1 MSSDPSRQRL
11 IRAVRLLPGAV
22 RVTRGQMEDIS
33 PEEAS
38 APIEREEDKAAKSA
52 LAIAEA
58 EVKKLRSELRGREK
72 DLSESREECKQLK
85 LQMESERAKLDR
97 ERNDFRANAAA
108 EAAALKETSRAAGRK
123 EGFGKGYDEGL
134 AKAEA
139 DVRREYEGKFAG
151 ALSLM
156 EGIAASLEQSREHLA
171 KTHSPQLIRLWEMML
186 SKMLATMV
194 DMDPKVIGRVVSGLL
209 KRISDRER
217 IIVYLNPADIT
228 MIEEN
233 KDALMDSIRGVKFF
247 ELMSDDHVEKGSCL
261 IETNLGIYDARWRT
275 QLEQGSSEVRNL
287 LRENEAS
294 EEPESAG

>member
-1 MSSDPSRQRL
+1 
-11 IRAVRLLPGAV
+11 
-22 RVTRGQMEDIS
+22 MEYIS
-33 PEEAS
+33 PEETS
-38 APIEREEDKAAKSA
+38 APIKHEEDKVERSA
-52 LAIAEA
+52 LETAEA

-72 DLSESREECKQLK
+72 DLSESREECKK
-85 LQMESERAKLDR
+85 LQLQMTSERAELDR

-108 EAAALKETSRAAGRK
+108 EAAALKETSRKSGHK
-123 EGFGKGYDEGL
+123 EGFDKGYAEGL
-134 AKAEA
+134 SKAETS
-139 DVRREYEGKFAG
+139 VRKEYEGKFAG
-151 ALSLM
+151 AISLL
-156 EGIAASLEQSREHLA
+156 EGIAASLEQSRERLA

-194 DMDPKVIGRVVSGLL
+194 DLDPKVIERIVSELL

-217 IIVYLNPADIT
+217 IIVYLNPSDVA

-261 IETNLGIYDARWRT
+261 IETNLGIYDARWKT
-275 QLEQGSSEVRNL
+275 QLEQVSSEVRNL
-287 LRENEAS
+287 LLENEAS

>member
-1 MSSDPSRQRL
+1 
-11 IRAVRLLPGAV
+11 
-22 RVTRGQMEDIS
+22 MEYIS
-33 PEEAS
+33 PEETS
-38 APIEREEDKAAKSA
+38 APIKHEEDKVERSA
-52 LAIAEA
+52 LEMAEA

-72 DLSESREECKQLK
+72 DLSESREECKTLR
-85 LQMESERAKLDR
+85 LQMTSERAALDR

-108 EAAALKETSRAAGRK
+108 EAAALKETSRQSGHK
-123 EGFGKGYDEGL
+123 EGFDKGYAEGL
-134 AKAEA
+134 SKAEA
-139 DVRREYEGKFAG
+139 SVRKEYEGKFAG
-151 ALSLM
+151 AISLL
-156 EGIAASLEQSREHLA
+156 EGIAASLGQSREHLA

-194 DMDPKVIGRVVSGLL
+194 DLDPKVIERIVSELL

-217 IIVYLNPADIT
+217 IIVYLNPSDVT

-261 IETNLGIYDARWRT
+261 IETNLGIYDARWKT
-275 QLEQGSSEVRNL
+275 QLEQVSSEVRNL
-287 LRENEAS
+287 LLENEAS

>member
-1 MSSDPSRQRL
+1 
-11 IRAVRLLPGAV
+11 
-22 RVTRGQMEDIS
+22 MEDIS
-33 PEEAS
+33 PEETS

-58 EVKKLRSELRGREK
+58 EVKKLRSELRGREQ
-72 DLSESREECKQLK
+72 DLSESREECKGLK

-97 ERNDFRANAAA
+97 ERNDFRTNAAA
-108 EAAALKETSRAAGRK
+108 EAAALKEKSRAAGQK
-123 EGFGKGYDEGL
+123 EGYEKGYAEGL
-134 AKAEA
+134 VKAEA
-139 DVRREYEGKFAG
+139 SVRKEYEGKFAKG
-151 ALSLM
+151 ISLL
-156 EGIAASLEQSREHLA
+156 EGIASSLGLSREQLA
-171 KTHSPQLIRLWEMML
+171 RAHSPQLIRLWEMML

-194 DMDPKVIGRVVSGLL
+194 DMDPKVIERVVSGLL

-217 IIVYLNPADIT
+217 IIVYLNPADVT

-275 QLEQGSSEVRNL
+275 QLEQVSSEVQNL
-287 LRENEAS
+287 LLENEAS
-294 EEPESAG
+294 QEPEAAG